1 MGGGAEL
8 STCTDFRIMRN
19 SPSAYIKF
27 VHARIG
33 AAPGWGGTKRLV
45 SIVGRTSALDLLAS
59 SRALSAEEA
68 LKLKFADL
76 LIDPA
81 LSENGNKIVM
91 VPFNLADTSII
102 KRKNEKNF

>member
-8 STCTDFRIMRN
+8 STCTDFRIMMN

-91 VPFNLADTSII
+91 VPLNLAASII